1 MNVPLL
7 CFNVYAGYLSFKW
20 YGCSL
25 KLPTPLLSKWRCCC
39 FCCRFRKDCE
49 LLAGFV
55 HRIEHFIT
63 ETEDDTDM
71 TGPGW
76 EAAFSV
82 SDWTAAYICP
92 VDVSVDTWSWFT

>member
-1 MNVPLL
+1 MSQGQKHGVKVDTGVLHPVPI
-7 CFNVYAGYLSFKW
+7 S
-20 YGCSL
+20 SL
-25 KLPTPLLSKWRCCC
+25 TLPRRPCCC
-39 FCCRFRKDCE
+39 CLCCRFRKDCE

-82 SDWTAAYICP
+82 SDWTAATAAAA
-92 VDVSVDTWSWFT
+92 VNA

>member
-1 MNVPLL
+1 V
-7 CFNVYAGYLSFKW
+7 CFSAAAW
-20 YGCSL
+20 
-25 KLPTPLLSKWRCCC
+25 PAC
-39 FCCRFRKDCE
+39 FCFCFCFCFCYRFRKDCE

-63 ETEDDTDM
+63 ETEDDTDL

-82 SDWTAAYICP
+82 SDWTAADACCL
-92 VDVSVDTWSWFT
+92 VDVSVDTCSWFT

>member
-1 MNVPLL
+1 MGFAPLFQL
-7 CFNVYAGYLSFKW
+7 FYLLNFHA
-20 YGCSL
+20 
-25 KLPTPLLSKWRCCC
+25 LLTCDGVHLFPHLRL
-39 FCCRFRKDCE
+39 FCLTHRFRKDCE

-82 SDWTAAYICP
+82 SGA
-92 VDVSVDTWSWFT
+92 